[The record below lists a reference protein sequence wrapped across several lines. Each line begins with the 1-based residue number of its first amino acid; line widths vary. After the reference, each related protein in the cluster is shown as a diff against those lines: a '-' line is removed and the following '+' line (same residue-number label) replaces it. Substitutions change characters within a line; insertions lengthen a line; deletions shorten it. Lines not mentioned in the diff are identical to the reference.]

1 MFKPLAQVSGCLRR
15 NYGFNDPLLQTFFL
29 AFNWRFVF
37 DLLVGNPTSTGLIAF
52 IYPCFSTSIGVQGR
66 NMKFLLPSEFHSL
79 NLFDDSG
86 LFSETGV
93 FGVQKMPW
101 TFIWDR
107 SVYRYVRVYLVYT

>member
-1 MFKPLAQVSGCLRR
+1 M
-15 NYGFNDPLLQTFFL
+15 
-29 AFNWRFVF
+29 AFCV

-93 FGVQKMPW
+93 FAYKRCRGHSFGTVQFTGMCVCIHDW
-101 TFIWDR
+101 
-107 SVYRYVRVYLVYT
+107 